1 MSIISG
7 AAGRLSANP
16 ALRAMRVPDDAT
28 STVRAGIAVI
38 AVFFGGL
45 GTWSALAPIAGA
57 AVAPALVKVEG
68 NRQSLQHRDGGI
80 VKQLLVKEGVRV
92 TRGQVL
98 LRLDDTAARAKLDTL
113 IATSD
118 ALQTLES
125 RLTAERDGKDEPA
138 FDPALTARRDEP
150 AVAAAMANQ
159 SAVFETRRRQFTTE
173 IAIQKQKAAQ
183 LREQIAGSQ
192 SEIEGVDRQLALI
205 GEELGDTRGLYEKGY
220 APKTKVL
227 ALERAEAK
235 LIADRGALRSSIAK
249 AEQAIG
255 EAELTIERTEHARA
269 SEVTDGL
276 RDTQAKLTELAPQIQ
291 AARDVVARTDLTA
304 PAAGEVVGLTIF
316 TEGGVVAAG
325 SRVLDIVPSGGA
337 LIVEGRVRPQDINDV
352 TVGAPAEV
360 RLTGLIGRKRP
371 ALTGTVET
379 LSADRLS
386 DERNGE
392 PYYAAQI
399 RVDPPSLAK
408 SDVTLQPGMPADVLI
423 ATRSRSVLEYLISP
437 LSDEIARGFREN

>member
-7 AAGRLSANP
+7 AAGRLSAKP

-235 LIADRGALRSSIAK
+235 LIADRGALRSRRS
-249 AEQAIG
+249 
-255 EAELTIERTEHARA
+255 
-269 SEVTDGL
+269 SPSS
-276 RDTQAKLTELAPQIQ
+276 APSMP
-291 AARDVVARTDLTA
+291 A
-304 PAAGEVVGLTIF
+304 PA
-316 TEGGVVAAG
+316 
-325 SRVLDIVPSGGA
+325 R
-337 LIVEGRVRPQDINDV
+337 
-352 TVGAPAEV
+352 
-360 RLTGLIGRKRP
+360 
-371 ALTGTVET
+371 
-379 LSADRLS
+379 
-386 DERNGE
+386 
-392 PYYAAQI
+392 
-399 RVDPPSLAK
+399 
-408 SDVTLQPGMPADVLI
+408 
-423 ATRSRSVLEYLISP
+423 
-437 LSDEIARGFREN
+437 